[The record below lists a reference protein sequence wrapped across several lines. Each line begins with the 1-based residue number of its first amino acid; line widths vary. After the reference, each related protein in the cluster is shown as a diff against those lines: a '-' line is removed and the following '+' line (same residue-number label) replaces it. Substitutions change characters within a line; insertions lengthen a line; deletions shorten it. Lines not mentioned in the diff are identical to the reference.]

1 MKSPIRFK
9 LVIVLVVIV
18 LLGAA
23 GCAGSDAATSP
34 SEIASPVVPTTAP
47 TIPPT
52 PVPTEIPA
60 STALPTP
67 APTEITDAGDSCLI
81 GRWIVTDMS
90 PYFQSAFEG
99 TSLTYEGSA
108 GNAWYQFN
116 RDGSILIEA
125 IQFTQFATAKI
136 DTTEIPMEV
145 ILDGVGFASY
155 RVEGNKVIFN
165 NQKTSSLVFQAEVFG
180 ERTDLQAG
188 LLGDA
193 ASGEVAFLYE
203 CVGRNELQ
211 LTPPLDGYEVFP
223 ILLERYE

>member
-1 MKSPIRFK
+1 MKISIRFK
-9 LVIVLVVIV
+9 LVIVLIVIV

-34 SEIASPVVPTTAP
+34 PEISSPVVPTTAP

-60 STALPTP
+60 STAVPTP
-67 APTEITDAGDSCLI
+67 APTEITDAGGSCLV
-81 GRWIVTDMS
+81 GRWIITDMS

-99 TSLTYEGSA
+99 TTITYEGST

-116 RDGSILIEA
+116 REGSFLLEA
-125 IQFTQFATAKI
+125 IEFTQFASVKI
-136 DTTEIPMEV
+136 GMNEISMEV
-145 ILDGVGFASY
+145 VLDGVAFASY

-165 NQKTSSLVFQAEVFG
+165 DQRTSGLVFEAEIFG

-188 LLGDA
+188 LLGDE
-193 ASGEVAFLYE
+193 ASGEVAYLYE
-203 CVGRNELQ
+203 CVGSNELH
-211 LTPPLDGYEVFP
+211 LTPPLEGYEVFP